1 MTDFDA
7 EARDAL
13 RDLCLAVATLAARA
27 AHLIGTDAAGEIVAH
42 AGRLSNRLDALDV
55 ADRLGD
61 DE

>member
-13 RDLCLAVATLAARA
+13 RDLCLAVANLAVGAVP
-27 AHLIGTDAAGEIVAH
+27 LIGTDEARGVVAD
-42 AGRLSNRLDALDV
+42 AGRLADRLDALDV
-55 ADRLGD
+55 SDQLGD